1 MRWSALPSLSRR
13 CYLRKPKT
21 LPELRTP
28 THPNTAS
35 IRSSALLVGASTTKL
50 INSVT
55 TGTHTVASKNA
66 RQANITP
73 RAQHFGLGYFKRLP
87 PPLWPRAGTRTPELT
102 RLRPH
107 KARAPTTHRGGSNG
121 GYRGHSDYGKQQPA
135 PASIQAF
142 CLNCLHQHGG
152 TRISPA
158 YTASRLPLKRA
169 TAELLTPA
177 WGHPDLSPAYT
188 ASRLPLKRA
197 TAELLTPAWGHPDLA
212 SLYCWQAS
220 AKTSYGPSTNS
231 GGITNA
237 CQPGTF
243 RTDRNKRPDRTVSF
257 VRPRPDFPRNLWIR
271 VRVRITLTLSIVLE
285 TLVSQAHPARH
296 AYVTATPS
304 VQQLLG
310 DGGNLARSS
319 TKPRR

>member
-177 WGHPDLSPAYT
+177 WGHPDL
-188 ASRLPLKRA
+188 
-197 TAELLTPAWGHPDLA
+197 A

-310 DGGNLARSS
+310 DGGNLPRSS

>member
-1 MRWSALPSLSRR
+1 MRCSALPSLSRR

-169 TAELLTPA
+169 TAPRQTPA
-177 WGHPDLSPAYT
+177 VSPT
-188 ASRLPLKRA
+188 R
-197 TAELLTPAWGHPDLA
+197 A
-212 SLYCWQAS
+212 SLAPS
-220 AKTSYGPSTNS
+220 ALIETNDPTVRYPSCVRGQIS
-231 GGITNA
+231 R
-237 CQPGTF
+237 GTF
-243 RTDRNKRPDRTVSF
+243 G
-257 VRPRPDFPRNLWIR
+257 
-271 VRVRITLTLSIVLE
+271 
-285 TLVSQAHPARH
+285 
-296 AYVTATPS
+296 
-304 VQQLLG
+304 LG
-310 DGGNLARSS
+310 LGLGL
-319 TKPRR
+319 P